1 MSAEYFEELYRA
13 DPDPWDLA
21 ESAYERAKYAATIAA
36 LPRGPVGSALEIGC
50 SIGVLSALLAE
61 RCGTLRAIDSA
72 PRAVAQARRRLEG
85 LDHVRVENRRAP
97 DEMPEGPFDLVVC
110 SEVLYYGDRALLEET
125 WAAVRDAVAPGGSA
139 LAVHWGGPVRHY
151 PLSGEDVH
159 AHLAAD
165 HEGFVHAL
173 SRRRPEYLLDRFDRA
188 GALA

>member
-21 ESAYERAKYAATIAA
+21 GSAYERDKYAATIAA
-36 LPRGPVGSALEIGC
+36 LPPGPVGSALEVGC

-61 RCGTLRAIDSA
+61 RCGALWAIDSA

-85 LDHVRVENRRAP
+85 LGHVRVEERRAP

-110 SEVLYYGDRALLEET
+110 SEVLYYGDRSLLEET
-125 WAAVRDAVAPGGSA
+125 WSAVLDAVAPGGSV
-139 LAVHWGGPVRHY
+139 LAVHWRGPMRHY

-159 AHLAAD
+159 AHLATGHA
-165 HEGFVHAL
+165 GFAHAL
-173 SRRRPEYLLDRFDRA
+173 SERRPQYLLDRFDRA
-188 GALA
+188 GAPG